1 MSADGIKQ
9 NLSILMMPGFVMSA
23 AAQRSTQNSYS
34 PPAITP
40 AALKRILY
48 MPKQKIDVNENLD
61 VSIGDLFKSKTS
73 ESGSPANEGIT
84 YTEQSAEPL
93 KTNVQRN
100 SVAKK
105 ALPKF
110 GKISLQHQRTGRG
123 GKTVTLVS
131 ISGETEYKF
140 KHNLEAL
147 LKELKKS
154 LGCGGQIEDGKIVLQ
169 GEIADRASEWF
180 VKMGAKQ

>member
-1 MSADGIKQ
+1 
-9 NLSILMMPGFVMSA
+9 
-23 AAQRSTQNSYS
+23 
-34 PPAITP
+34 
-40 AALKRILY
+40 
-48 MPKQKIDVNENLD
+48 MPKQKLEVNENLN
-61 VSIGDLFKSKTS
+61 VSIGDLFKSKIS
-73 ESGSPANEGIT
+73 DNDNPANERVA
-84 YTEQSAEPL
+84 YTEQPRELYDAKNSENPFPRKSAEPL
-93 KTNVQRN
+93 KANTQHN
-100 SVAKK
+100 SGNKK

-110 GKISLQHQRTGRG
+110 GKVSLQHQRAGRG

-131 ISGETEYKF
+131 ISGETEYKL

-180 VKMGAKQ
+180 AKMGAKQ